1 MLAAVAAGT
10 LDPARLASFRRLE
23 REAAYAAR
31 QADESLARA
40 EKLRWKKIHVQAR
53 AREALR
59 GRGR

>member
-1 MLAAVAAGT
+1 MLFRS
-10 LDPARLASFRRLE
+10 DPARLASFRRLE